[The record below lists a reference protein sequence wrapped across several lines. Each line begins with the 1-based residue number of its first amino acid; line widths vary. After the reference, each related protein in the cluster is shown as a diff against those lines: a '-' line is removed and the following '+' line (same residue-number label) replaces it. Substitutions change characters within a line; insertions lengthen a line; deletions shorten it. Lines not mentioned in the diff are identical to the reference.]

1 MKNIFKNIKDT
12 NNIKNLAKF
21 LIPIAIII
29 AGLIIAESL
38 YSISQKQIPG
48 ELSSKK
54 AAERVIKFINSAVLQ
69 GQATASLVSVEEK
82 SGIYKLII
90 EINNQAFESYV
101 TRDGKLLF
109 GPATEITEES
119 LSSGSQATETSV
131 PKTDIPKVELFVM
144 SFCPYGNQ
152 AEELM
157 MPVAKLLKNKADIEL
172 HYVIYSNY
180 RGGGADYCLD
190 KENKYCSM
198 HGINELN
205 QDVRELC
212 VQKYYKEKVWDFVK
226 EVNNNCGLNNV
237 ETCWE
242 GIAKNLGIDIG
253 KIKTCQKNEALDML
267 AEEVALNKK
276 YGISGSPQ
284 LIVNGVE
291 YQGTRSSN
299 SYKNQICAA
308 FNNPPQECS
317 QDLSSQSSAS
327 QGGCQ

>member
-1 MKNIFKNIKDT
+1 MKKVKEIINKLKSK
-12 NNIKNLAKF
+12 KNLTNF
-21 LIPIAIII
+21 LLPLAIII
-29 AGLIIAESL
+29 AALIISEGL
-38 YSISQKQIPG
+38 YQIGGEKIPG
-48 ELSSKK
+48 QLSPEK
-54 AAERVIKFINSAVLQ
+54 AAERVVNFINNVALQ
-69 GQATASLVSVEEK
+69 GQATASLVSVEK
-82 SGIYKLII
+82 QSGLYRLRIK
-90 EINNQAFESYV
+90 INDQEFESYV

-119 LSSGSQATETSV
+119 LNQNTETSV
-131 PKTDIPKVELFVM
+131 PRTDVPKVELFVM

-157 MPVAKLLKNKADIEL
+157 MPVAKLLKNKADIKL

-180 RGGGADYCLD
+180 RGGGPDYCLD

-205 QDVRELC
+205 QNVRELC
-212 VQKYYKEKVWDFVK
+212 VQKYYKEKIWEFVK
-226 EVNNNCGLNNV
+226 EINNNCGLNNI

-267 AEEVALNKK
+267 AKEVALNKK

-284 LIVNGVE
+284 LIINGVE
-291 YQGTRSSN
+291 YQGARNSN

-317 QDLSSQSSAS
+317 QDLDSQSSAS